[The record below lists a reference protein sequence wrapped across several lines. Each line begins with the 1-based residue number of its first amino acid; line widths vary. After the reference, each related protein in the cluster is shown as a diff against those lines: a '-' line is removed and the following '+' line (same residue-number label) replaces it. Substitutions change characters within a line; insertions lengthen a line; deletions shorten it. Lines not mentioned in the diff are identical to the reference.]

1 MSKIDD
7 VSSDPTVK
15 THLKK
20 LLEKTPHCLLFEGPK
35 GSGKNDLADAFAR
48 ELLKTTK
55 KDPPDLRHLY
65 PEGKGNHHP
74 IHVIRQFIDETQLPP
89 FEAGRKVF
97 IIHEADRMLPTSS
110 NALLKTLEEPVS
122 AVTIILITSHPE
134 ALLPTVT
141 SRCFRIPFKQLE
153 PEEDQELA
161 EQMFHVGFRLLR
173 KDFPTSKELPEFND
187 PENALYYLFSFYRDL
202 HLVQAG
208 GDPSLLY
215 FKEKQEVLASIKT
228 PAPPLDLIQTK
239 IERLLEASTLHLP
252 LGLALV
258 ELAVI

>member
-1 MSKIDD
+1 MSKIDE
-7 VSSDPTVK
+7 VAADPTVK
-15 THLKK
+15 GHLKK

-35 GSGKNDLADAFAR
+35 GSGKDALANVFAR

-74 IHVIRQFIDETQLPP
+74 IHVIRQFIEETQLPP
-89 FEAGRKVF
+89 FEAERKVF

-122 AVTIILITSHPE
+122 AVTIILITAHPE
-134 ALLPTVT
+134 LLLPTVT
-141 SRCFRIPFKQLE
+141 SRCFRIPFTQLE
-153 PEEDQELA
+153 PEEDIELA

-173 KDFPTSKELPEFND
+173 KDLPTSKELPEIKN
-187 PENALYYLFSFYRDL
+187 PEKALHYLFAFYRDL
-202 HLVQAG
+202 HLIQAK
-208 GDPSLLY
+208 GDPTLLY
-215 FKEKQEVLASIKT
+215 YKEKQEVLSSIKT
-228 PAPPLDLIQTK
+228 PAPSLDIIQTK

-252 LGLALV
+252 LGHAFI
-258 ELAVI
+258 ELI